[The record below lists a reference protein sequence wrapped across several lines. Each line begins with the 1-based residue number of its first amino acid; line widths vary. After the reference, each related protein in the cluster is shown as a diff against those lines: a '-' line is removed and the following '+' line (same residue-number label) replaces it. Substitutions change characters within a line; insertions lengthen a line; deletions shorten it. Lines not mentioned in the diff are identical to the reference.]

1 MVVCGRR
8 IRAALAFYKLGAT
21 EGAEGGREM
30 GWGGREGRPGKK
42 GKAAQLTS

>member
-21 EGAEGGREM
+21 EGAEGGRWDGE
-30 GWGGREGRPGKK
+30 GGRGVRGRRGR
-42 GKAAQLTS
+42 QRS